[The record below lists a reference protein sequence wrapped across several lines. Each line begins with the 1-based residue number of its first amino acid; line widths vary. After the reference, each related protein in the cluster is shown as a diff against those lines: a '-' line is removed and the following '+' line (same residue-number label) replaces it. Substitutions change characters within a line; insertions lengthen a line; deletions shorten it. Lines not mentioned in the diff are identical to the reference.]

1 MENKY
6 LVSPEEQIIIDNQTS
21 QCETV
26 YYDANVSLRPR
37 CQTVRNNRFQQNFS
51 SLNLPSSQTLQ
62 IPNLSIVDTIIYRIV
77 LPNLPVDVNLPLGW
91 GYLLLNRL
99 DVRIGSSTVL
109 TFNKHQLLI
118 DTLSKCDEVAKQDAV
133 LNLGGAPYNDT
144 INPQPITARNVAV
157 CFLDG
162 IISRI
167 RQASAK
173 LPFDTNCLTQPCQ
186 FVLYLDSASS
196 IMGGAGAKPSQ
207 MLDGSFHVSQ
217 LDFKNS
223 MDSLKGE
230 LMMMPE
236 TEYNH
241 FFVYQQHLNQ
251 QFTGST
257 SVNSPVNLTLTGFR
271 YGTLLKVRFMCV
283 QNNYITPAGAND
295 PKNVFLGD
303 RVSNVNLIYNGQ
315 VLHRNLDSTHELFQ
329 MANRHLPPKANYQ
342 LYGRTGPNLTST
354 PQDSYWVELD
364 ISQFASELS
373 EGHLQSGLAIG
384 QNVLNL
390 QFNTQT
396 SNTYTIF
403 LSYEFNSAIQVS
415 NGGGEVDFVF

>member
-1 MENKY
+1 
-6 LVSPEEQIIIDNQTS
+6 
-21 QCETV
+21 
-26 YYDANVSLRPR
+26 
-37 CQTVRNNRFQQNFS
+37 
-51 SLNLPSSQTLQ
+51 
-62 IPNLSIVDTIIYRIV
+62 
-77 LPNLPVDVNLPLGW
+77 
-91 GYLLLNRL
+91 
-99 DVRIGSSTVL
+99 VL

-118 DTLSKCDEVAKQDAV
+118 DTLSKCDEVAKQDFV
-133 LNLGGAPYNDT
+133 MNLGGAPYAN
-144 INPQPITARNVAV
+144 TAAAQAVGTRNIAV

-162 IISRI
+162 IVSRI

-173 LPFDTNCLTQPCQ
+173 LPFDTNLLTQPCQ
-186 FVLYLDSASS
+186 FVIYLDSAAS
-196 IMGGAGAKPSQ
+196 IMGGAGAKPST

-217 LDFKNS
+217 LDFKNP

-283 QNNYITPAGAND
+283 QNNNINPIVATD
-295 PKNVFLGD
+295 PKNVFVGD

-329 MANRHLPPKANYQ
+329 MANRHLPPKSNYQ
-342 LYGRTGPNLTST
+342 LVTRSGANLSSAS
-354 PQDSYWVELD
+354 QDSYWVELD
-364 ISQFASELS
+364 ISQFASELKC
-373 EGHLQSGLAIG
+373 
-384 QNVLNL
+384 
-390 QFNTQT
+390 
-396 SNTYTIF
+396 
-403 LSYEFNSAIQVS
+403 
-415 NGGGEVDFVF
+415 